1 VKSTTLPKKKAKST
15 KPEKAQK
22 VAEWVMPVEVSDWI
36 EHASSR
42 IKHLTGQLEKL
53 KLENA
58 DLKTYRKFAEKRI
71 LRSEAED

>member
-71 LRSEAED
+71 LRSEHED

>member
-71 LRSEAED
+71 LRAEAED

>member
-1 VKSTTLPKKKAKST
+1 MKSTTLPKKKAKST

>member
-1 VKSTTLPKKKAKST
+1 VKSTTLPKKKAKSI

-42 IKHLTGQLEKL
+42 LQRLASEVARLKEENSKL
-53 KLENA
+53 KVGL
-58 DLKTYRKFAEKRI
+58 KFAEKRI
-71 LRSEAED
+71 LQQDNQE